1 MKNSLLIQNKY
12 KVIGWIVFILSAGT
26 YSVISYFDLPIPA
39 ITLAIIPRV
48 FSWSDGNLWDEI
60 ILTLVIIG
68 LLLVS
73 FSKEKNEDE
82 YISLLRLKSW
92 QWSVLIS
99 YGVLF
104 IATWTIY
111 GGLFLAF
118 MSYNMLTVLLVFV
131 IKFNFSLY
139 RLRKEGFSDEK

>member
-1 MKNSLLIQNKY
+1 MKNSLLIPNKY

-26 YSVISYFDLPIPA
+26 YSVISYFDLPVPA
-39 ITLAIIPRV
+39 VTLAIISRV

-60 ILTLVIIG
+60 ILTLVITG

-139 RLRKEGFSDEK
+139 RLKKEGISDEK

>member
-1 MKNSLLIQNKY
+1 MKNSLLISNKF
-12 KVIGWIVFILSAGT
+12 KVIGWIIFVLFAG
-26 YSVISYFDLPIPA
+26 SYIVMDVFDLHLPKGTFIFVQ
-39 ITLAIIPRV
+39 RY
-48 FSWSDGNLWDEI
+48 SWADDSMWDEI
-60 ILTLVIIG
+60 ILSFVIIG
-68 LLLVS
+68 LLLIS
-73 FSKEKNEDE
+73 FSKEKHEDE

-111 GGLFLAF
+111 GGMFLAF
-118 MSYNMLTVLLVFV
+118 MIYNMLTVLLVFI

-139 RLRKEGFSDEK
+139 RLRKEGITDEK